1 MEHKI
6 LIINQLQTTDYQSVK
21 KKRHVVAQKQKKSY
35 LFRALNALVFLR
47 PKNLVRF
54 STQNSKI
61 KLMPLFL
68 IGILGGTLLSSA
80 IKALFNIGGTITQNQ
95 YNSPQAQIR
104 RLRKAGLPLSYMYQG
119 KVATQSETPKLDL
132 EPTLGTLP
140 KLQGEKLQADTS
152 GKLIENSIQSGIDA
166 WNKKS
171 SPEPGLTNQEYNL
184 DSDQGTK
191 NAESFIKKHEQE
203 LKQIEV
209 WLENNAY
216 AEGIQMDQRRE
227 ALKKAAQQVKNLIA
241 QEGLMTQLQKIRG
254 YEELLNTKTMESLD
268 SLPKWAETIATL
280 LLKLFHTKN
289 FN

>member
-1 MEHKI
+1 
-6 LIINQLQTTDYQSVK
+6 
-21 KKRHVVAQKQKKSY
+21 
-35 LFRALNALVFLR
+35 
-47 PKNLVRF
+47 
-54 STQNSKI
+54 
-61 KLMPLFL
+61 MPLLL

-80 IKALFNIGGTITQNQ
+80 IKALFNIGSTITQNQ

-119 KVATQSETPKLDL
+119 KVATQSETPKLEL

-171 SPEPGLTNQEYNL
+171 SPEPGITNQEYNL

-191 NAESFIKKHEQE
+191 NAESFIKKHEEE

-241 QEGLMTQLQKIRG
+241 QEGLMNQLQKIRG
-254 YEELLNTKTMESLD
+254 YEELLNVKTMESLD
-268 SLPKWAETIATL
+268 SLPKWAENIATL